1 MEDRNAGP
9 VLLDGTMDLGGRI
22 MTPRALMQGGDT
34 PVNAVAEGQCRRG
47 AIKPGLIKRDFRCS
61 FGVSPSIRPRNSG
74 LTS

>member
-9 VLLDGTMDLGGRI
+9 VLLDGTLGSGGRP
-22 MTPRALMQGGDT
+22 MSPRALMQGGDT
-34 PVNAVAEGQCRRG
+34 PVNAVPDGQCRRR

>member
-9 VLLDGTMDLGGRI
+9 VLLDGTLGSGGRP
-22 MTPRALMQGGDT
+22 MSPRALMQGGDT
-34 PVNAVAEGQCRRG
+34 PVNAVAEGQCRRR
-47 AIKPGLIKRDFRCS
+47 AIKPGRIKRDFRCS